1 MWLSLSACLWR
12 LRAAASAGKQ
22 SGLLRTRGDCTAAR
36 IGFTEQCQAYPP
48 NKRVASGTT
57 VGDDDEIANLDSIE
71 VHHTAGRA
79 PLIVSEA
86 GFYKLVLRSR
96 KPVAKEFQRWV
107 THEVLPSIRKHGG
120 YMAGQEAMS
129 PEQMLAASMRWLES
143 RIAEQQGQINA
154 QQAQL
159 DAQAPKVL
167 FADAVST
174 SKRCILV
181 GELAKI
187 LRQNGV
193 DMGEKRLFAW
203 LREHGYLM
211 KRNGITNY
219 PTQRSMDLKLFEIK
233 ETPIVH
239 SDGHTTL
246 SVTTKVTPKGQMYF
260 INKFLE
266 GDL

>member
-1 MWLSLSACLWR
+1 MDTNQITRFDFHGATVRVITDEHNETWFIAKDICDVLGIDTNHAR
-12 LRAAASAGKQ
+12 E
-22 SGLLRTRGDCTAAR
+22 GL
-36 IGFTEQCQAYPP
+36 
-48 NKRVASGTT
+48 
-57 VGDDDEIANLDSIE
+57 DDDEITNLRNTE
-71 VHHTAGRA
+71 VWNRPGRA

-86 GFYKLVLRSR
+86 GFYRLVLRSR

-120 YMAGQEAMS
+120 YMAGQEGMS

-143 RIAEQQGQINA
+143 RIAEQQGQIA
-154 QQAQL
+154 SQQAQL

-211 KRNGITNY
+211 QRNGVRNF
-219 PTQRSMDLKLFEIK
+219 PTQRSMDLGLFKVK

-246 SVTTKVTPKGQMYF
+246 SVTTKVTPKGQQYF
-260 INKFLE
+260 IQKFLGHKE
-266 GDL
+266 QTK

>member
-1 MWLSLSACLWR
+1 MDTNQITRFDFHGANVRVLTDEHDETWFVGKDVATILGYKDTFDALKKHVDKEDR
-12 LRAAASAGKQ
+12 QNRQNAGFDSPRGMTIINE
-22 SGLLRTRGDCTAAR
+22 SGLHSLILSSKLPQAR
-36 IGFTEQCQAYPP
+36 
-48 NKRVASGTT
+48 
-57 VGDDDEIANLDSIE
+57 
-71 VHHTAGRA
+71 
-79 PLIVSEA
+79 
-86 GFYKLVLRSR
+86 
-96 KPVAKEFQRWV
+96 EFKHWV
-107 THEVLPSIRKHGG
+107 TGEVLPSIRKHGG

-143 RIAEQQGQINA
+143 RIAEQQGQIA
-154 QQAQL
+154 SQQAQL

-211 KRNGITNY
+211 QRNGVRNF
-219 PTQRSMDLKLFEIK
+219 PTQRSMDLGLFQVK
-233 ETPIVH
+233 ETPVVH
-239 SDGHTTL
+239 PDWHTTL
-246 SVTTKVTPKGQMYF
+246 SVTTKVTPKGQQYF
-260 INKFLE
+260 IQKFL
-266 GDL
+266 GHRQQTK

>member
-1 MWLSLSACLWR
+1 MDNNHITRFDFHGATVRVLTDEQGEPWFVAKDVCDVLELTNVGEA
-12 LRAAASAGKQ
+12 
-22 SGLLRTRGDCTAAR
+22 LRTL
-36 IGFTEQCQAYPP
+36 
-48 NKRVASGTT
+48 
-57 VGDDDEIANLDSIE
+57 DDDEKNTIRISDGIAGNPYKATI
-71 VHHTAGRA
+71 
-79 PLIVSEA
+79 SES
-86 GFYKLVLRSR
+86 GFYRLVLRSR

-143 RIAEQQGQINA
+143 RIAEQQGQIA
-154 QQAQL
+154 SQQAQL

-211 KRNGITNY
+211 QRNGVRNF
-219 PTQRSMDLKLFEIK
+219 PTQRAMNLKLFEVK

-246 SVTTKVTPKGQMYF
+246 SVTTKVTPKGQQYF
-260 INKFLE
+260 IQKFLGHKE
-266 GDL
+266 QTK

>member
-1 MWLSLSACLWR
+1 MDTNQITRFDFHGANVRLLTDEQGEPWFIAKDICDVLDVRTNNVRAILDADEVSDLSNDYSI
-12 LRAAASAGKQ
+12 
-22 SGLLRTRGDCTAAR
+22 D
-36 IGFTEQCQAYPP
+36 
-48 NKRVASGTT
+48 
-57 VGDDDEIANLDSIE
+57 IAQNG
-71 VHHTAGRA
+71 GRA
-79 PLIVSEA
+79 PLIVSES

-143 RIAEQQGQINA
+143 RIAEQQ
-154 QQAQL
+154 AQL

-193 DMGEKRLFAW
+193 DMGEKRMFSW

-211 KRNGITNY
+211 QRNGVRNF
-219 PTQRSMDLKLFEIK
+219 PTQRSMDLGLFQVK

-246 SVTTKVTPKGQMYF
+246 SVTTKVTPKGQQYF
-260 INKFLE
+260 IQKFLGHKE
-266 GDL
+266 QTK

>member
-1 MWLSLSACLWR
+1 MDNNHITRFDFRGATVRVLADEQGEPWFVAKDVCDVLELTNVGEA
-12 LRAAASAGKQ
+12 LRA
-22 SGLLRTRGDCTAAR
+22 L
-36 IGFTEQCQAYPP
+36 
-48 NKRVASGTT
+48 
-57 VGDDDEIANLDSIE
+57 DDDEKNTIRISDGIAGNPYKATI
-71 VHHTAGRA
+71 
-79 PLIVSEA
+79 SES
-86 GFYKLVLRSR
+86 GFYRLVLRSR

-143 RIAEQQGQINA
+143 RIAEQQGQIA
-154 QQAQL
+154 SQQAQL
-159 DAQAPKVL
+159 DSQAPKVL

-211 KRNGITNY
+211 QRNGVRNF
-219 PTQRSMDLKLFEIK
+219 PTQRSMDLGLFQVK
-233 ETPIVH
+233 ETTIVH

-246 SVTTKVTPKGQMYF
+246 SVTTKVTPKGQQYF
-260 INKFLE
+260 IRKFLGHKE
-266 GDL
+266 QTK

>member
-1 MWLSLSACLWR
+1 MDTNQITRFHFHGANVRLLTDEQGEPWFIAKDICDVLGLGNITEA
-12 LRAAASAGKQ
+12 LRA
-22 SGLLRTRGDCTAAR
+22 L
-36 IGFTEQCQAYPP
+36 
-48 NKRVASGTT
+48 
-57 VGDDDEIANLDSIE
+57 DDDEVSDLSNDYSIDIAQNG
-71 VHHTAGRA
+71 GRA
-79 PLIVSEA
+79 PLIVSES
-86 GFYKLVLRSR
+86 GFYRLVLRSR

-143 RIAEQQGQINA
+143 RIAEQQGQISS

-211 KRNGITNY
+211 QRNGVRNF
-219 PTQRSMDLKLFEIK
+219 PTQRAMDFGLFRVK

-246 SVTTKVTPKGQMYF
+246 SVTTKVTTKGQQYF
-260 INKFLE
+260 IQKFLGHKE
-266 GDL
+266 QTK

>member
-1 MWLSLSACLWR
+1 MNN
-12 LRAAASAGKQ
+12 Q
-22 SGLLRTRGDCTAAR
+22 
-36 IGFTEQCQAYPP
+36 IQQIQQYNFH
-48 NKRVASGTT
+48 
-57 VGDDDEIANLDSIE
+57 DSIVRIHANGDTVE
-71 VHHTAGRA
+71 YCARDIAATLGYTNTSKAISDHCRGVTNRYPIVDSLGRTQEA
-79 PLIVSEA
+79 TFISEGDVYRLIVSSQLPA
-86 GFYKLVLRSR
+86 
-96 KPVAKEFQRWV
+96 AIEFEHWLFD
-107 THEVLPSIRKHGG
+107 EVLPSIRKHGG
-120 YMAGQEAMS
+120 YMAGQETMS

-143 RIAEQQGQINA
+143 RIAEQQGQIA
-154 QQAQL
+154 SQQAQL

-211 KRNGITNY
+211 QRNGVRNF
-219 PTQRSMDLKLFEIK
+219 PTQRAMDLGLFQVK

-246 SVTTKVTPKGQMYF
+246 SVTTKVTPKGQIYF
-260 INKFLE
+260 TEKFLGKRAE
-266 GDL
+266 TAA

>member
-1 MWLSLSACLWR
+1 MNENELQIFDNPEFGQVRTVVIDDEPWFVAADVCRALDIGNSRQAVTR
-12 LRAAASAGKQ
+12 L
-22 SGLLRTRGDCTAAR
+22 
-36 IGFTEQCQAYPP
+36 
-48 NKRVASGTT
+48 
-57 VGDDDEIANLDSIE
+57 DDDEKNTIRMSDGIAGNPYKATI
-71 VHHTAGRA
+71 
-79 PLIVSEA
+79 SES

-143 RIAEQQGQINA
+143 RIAEQQGQIA
-154 QQAQL
+154 SQQAQL

-211 KRNGITNY
+211 KRNGIPNY

-246 SVTTKVTPKGQMYF
+246 SVTTKVTPKGQQYF
-260 INKFLE
+260 IQKFLGHKE
-266 GDL
+266 QTK

>member
-1 MWLSLSACLWR
+1 MDNNHITRFDFRGATVRVLADEQGEPWFVAKDICDVLELTNVGVA
-12 LRAAASAGKQ
+12 LRA
-22 SGLLRTRGDCTAAR
+22 L
-36 IGFTEQCQAYPP
+36 
-48 NKRVASGTT
+48 
-57 VGDDDEIANLDSIE
+57 DDDEKNTIRNSYGIAGNPYKATI
-71 VHHTAGRA
+71 
-79 PLIVSEA
+79 SES
-86 GFYKLVLRSR
+86 GFYRLVLRSR

-120 YMAGQEAMS
+120 YMAGQETMS

-143 RIAEQQGQINA
+143 RIAEQQGQIA
-154 QQAQL
+154 SQQAQL

-211 KRNGITNY
+211 QRNGVRNF
-219 PTQRSMDLKLFEIK
+219 PTQRSMDLVLFQVK

-246 SVTTKVTPKGQMYF
+246 SVTTKVTPKGQQYF
-260 INKFLE
+260 IQKFLGHKE
-266 GDL
+266 QTK

>member
-1 MWLSLSACLWR
+1 MNNQIQQYDFHGNAVRVLTDEHNEPWFIAKDICDVLGLDNVTNA
-12 LRAAASAGKQ
+12 LRA
-22 SGLLRTRGDCTAAR
+22 L
-36 IGFTEQCQAYPP
+36 
-48 NKRVASGTT
+48 
-57 VGDDDEIANLDSIE
+57 DDDEKSNFTNCNVAQNG
-71 VHHTAGRA
+71 GRA
-79 PLIVSEA
+79 PLIVSES

-120 YMAGQEAMS
+120 YMAGQETMS

-203 LREHGYLM
+203 LRQNGYLM
-211 KRNGITNY
+211 QRNGVRNF
-219 PTQRSMDLKLFEIK
+219 PTQRAMDLKLFEVK

-246 SVTTKVTPKGQMYF
+246 SITTKVTPKGQQYF
-260 INKFLE
+260 IQKFLGKRAE
-266 GDL
+266 TAA

>member
-1 MWLSLSACLWR
+1 MDTNQITRFDFHGATVRVLTDEHNETWFVGKDVATILGYKDTFDALKKHVDKEDKQNR
-12 LRAAASAGKQ
+12 QNASFDSPRGMTLINE
-22 SGLLRTRGDCTAAR
+22 SGLYSLILSSKLPQAR
-36 IGFTEQCQAYPP
+36 
-48 NKRVASGTT
+48 
-57 VGDDDEIANLDSIE
+57 
-71 VHHTAGRA
+71 
-79 PLIVSEA
+79 
-86 GFYKLVLRSR
+86 
-96 KPVAKEFQRWV
+96 EFKHWV
-107 THEVLPSIRKHGG
+107 TSEVLPSIRKHGG

-143 RIAEQQGQINA
+143 RIAEQQGQIA
-154 QQAQL
+154 SQQAQL

-211 KRNGITNY
+211 QRNGVRNF
-219 PTQRSMDLKLFEIK
+219 PTQHSMDLGLFQVK

-246 SVTTKVTPKGQMYF
+246 SVTTKVTPKGQQYF
-260 INKFLE
+260 IQKFLGHKE
-266 GDL
+266 QTK

>member
-1 MWLSLSACLWR
+1 MDTNQITRFDFHGANVRVITDDDGTPWFV
-12 LRAAASAGKQ
+12 GKDVATILGYKDTFGALKKHVDKEDKQ
-22 SGLLRTRGDCTAAR
+22 NCQNDSFDSPRGMTIINESGLYSLILSSKIPQAR
-36 IGFTEQCQAYPP
+36 
-48 NKRVASGTT
+48 
-57 VGDDDEIANLDSIE
+57 
-71 VHHTAGRA
+71 
-79 PLIVSEA
+79 
-86 GFYKLVLRSR
+86 
-96 KPVAKEFQRWV
+96 EFKHWV
-107 THEVLPSIRKHGG
+107 TSEVLPSIRKHGG
-120 YMAGQEAMS
+120 YMAGQEGMS

-143 RIAEQQGQINA
+143 RIAE

-193 DMGEKRLFAW
+193 DMGEKRMFSW

-211 KRNGITNY
+211 QRNGVRNF
-219 PTQRSMDLKLFEIK
+219 PTQRSMDLGLFQVK

-246 SVTTKVTPKGQMYF
+246 SVTTKVTPKGQQYF
-260 INKFLE
+260 IQKFLGHKE
-266 GDL
+266 QTK

>member
-1 MWLSLSACLWR
+1 MDNNHITRFDFRGATVRVLADEQGEPWFVAKDVCDVLELTNVGEA
-12 LRAAASAGKQ
+12 LRA
-22 SGLLRTRGDCTAAR
+22 L
-36 IGFTEQCQAYPP
+36 
-48 NKRVASGTT
+48 
-57 VGDDDEIANLDSIE
+57 DDDEKNTIRISDGIAGNPYKATI
-71 VHHTAGRA
+71 
-79 PLIVSEA
+79 SES
-86 GFYKLVLRSR
+86 GFYRLVLRSR

-143 RIAEQQGQINA
+143 RIAEQQGQIA
-154 QQAQL
+154 SQQAQL

-211 KRNGITNY
+211 QRNGVRNF
-219 PTQRSMDLKLFEIK
+219 PTQRAMNLKLFEVK

-239 SDGHTTL
+239 SDWHTTL
-246 SVTTKVTPKGQMYF
+246 SVTTKVTPKGQQYF
-260 INKFLE
+260 IQKFLGHKE
-266 GDL
+266 QTK

>member
-1 MWLSLSACLWR
+1 MNN
-12 LRAAASAGKQ
+12 Q
-22 SGLLRTRGDCTAAR
+22 
-36 IGFTEQCQAYPP
+36 IQQIQQYNFH
-48 NKRVASGTT
+48 
-57 VGDDDEIANLDSIE
+57 DSIVRIHANGDTVE
-71 VHHTAGRA
+71 YCARDIAATLGYTNTSKAISDHCRGVTNRYPIVDSLGRTQEA
-79 PLIVSEA
+79 TFISEGDVYRLIVSSQLPA
-86 GFYKLVLRSR
+86 
-96 KPVAKEFQRWV
+96 AIEFEHWLFD
-107 THEVLPSIRKHGG
+107 EVLPSIRKHGG
-120 YMAGQEAMS
+120 YMAGQETMS

-143 RIAEQQGQINA
+143 RIAEQQGQIA
-154 QQAQL
+154 SQQAQL

-246 SVTTKVTPKGQMYF
+246 SITTKVTPKGQIYF
-260 INKFLE
+260 TEKFLGKRAE
-266 GDL
+266 TAA

>member
-1 MWLSLSACLWR
+1 MDTNQITRFDFHGANVRVLTDEHDETWFVGKDVATILGYKYTFDALKKHVDKEDKQNR
-12 LRAAASAGKQ
+12 QNASFDSPRGMTIINE
-22 SGLLRTRGDCTAAR
+22 SGLYSLILSSKLPQAR
-36 IGFTEQCQAYPP
+36 
-48 NKRVASGTT
+48 
-57 VGDDDEIANLDSIE
+57 
-71 VHHTAGRA
+71 
-79 PLIVSEA
+79 
-86 GFYKLVLRSR
+86 
-96 KPVAKEFQRWV
+96 EFKHWV
-107 THEVLPSIRKHGG
+107 TSEVLPSIRKHGG

-143 RIAEQQGQINA
+143 RIAE

-211 KRNGITNY
+211 QRNGVRNF
-219 PTQRSMDLKLFEIK
+219 PTQRSMDLGLFQVK

-246 SVTTKVTPKGQMYF
+246 NVTTKVTPKGQQYF
-260 INKFLE
+260 IQKFLGHKE
-266 GDL
+266 QTK

>member
-1 MWLSLSACLWR
+1 MDTNQITRFDFHGATVR
-12 LRAAASAGKQ
+12 LLTDEHNETWFVGKDVATILGYKDTFDALKKHVDKEDKQNRQNASFDSPRGMTLINE
-22 SGLLRTRGDCTAAR
+22 SGLYSIILSSKLPQAR
-36 IGFTEQCQAYPP
+36 
-48 NKRVASGTT
+48 
-57 VGDDDEIANLDSIE
+57 
-71 VHHTAGRA
+71 
-79 PLIVSEA
+79 
-86 GFYKLVLRSR
+86 
-96 KPVAKEFQRWV
+96 EFKHWV
-107 THEVLPSIRKHGG
+107 TSEVLPSIRKHGG

-143 RIAEQQGQINA
+143 RIAEQQGQIA
-154 QQAQL
+154 SQQAQL

-211 KRNGITNY
+211 QRNGVRNF
-219 PTQRSMDLKLFEIK
+219 PTQRSMDLGLFQVK

-246 SVTTKVTPKGQMYF
+246 SVTTKVTPKGQQYF
-260 INKFLE
+260 IQKFLGHKE
-266 GDL
+266 QTK

>member
-1 MWLSLSACLWR
+1 MDTNQITRFDFHGATVRVSTDEHNETWFIAKDICDVLDVRTNNVRAILDADEVSDLSNDYSI
-12 LRAAASAGKQ
+12 
-22 SGLLRTRGDCTAAR
+22 D
-36 IGFTEQCQAYPP
+36 
-48 NKRVASGTT
+48 
-57 VGDDDEIANLDSIE
+57 IAQNG
-71 VHHTAGRA
+71 GRA
-79 PLIVSEA
+79 PLIVSES
-86 GFYKLVLRSR
+86 GFYRLVLRSR

-120 YMAGQEAMS
+120 YMAGHEAMS

-143 RIAEQQGQINA
+143 RIAEQQGQIDA

-211 KRNGITNY
+211 QRNGVRNF
-219 PTQRSMDLKLFEIK
+219 PTQRSMDLGLFQVK

-239 SDGHTTL
+239 SDWHTTL
-246 SVTTKVTPKGQMYF
+246 SVTTKVTPKGQQYF
-260 INKFLE
+260 IQKFLGHKE
-266 GDL
+266 QTK

>member
-1 MWLSLSACLWR
+1 MDNNHI
-12 LRAAASAGKQ
+12 
-22 SGLLRTRGDCTAAR
+22 TRFDFHGATVRVLADEQGEPWFIAKDVCAVLE
-36 IGFTEQCQAYPP
+36 IGNPSQALT
-48 NKRVASGTT
+48 NL
-57 VGDDDEIANLDSIE
+57 DDDEKGITTTDTLGGPQKT
-71 VHHTAGRA
+71 VT
-79 PLIVSEA
+79 VSES
-86 GFYKLVLRSR
+86 GFYRLVLRSR

-193 DMGEKRLFAW
+193 DMGEKRLFVW

-211 KRNGITNY
+211 QRNGVRNF
-219 PTQRSMDLKLFEIK
+219 PTQRAMNLKLFEVK

-239 SDGHTTL
+239 SDWHTTL
-246 SVTTKVTPKGQMYF
+246 SVTTKVTPKGQQYF
-260 INKFLE
+260 IQKFLGHKE
-266 GDL
+266 QTK